1 MKKLR
6 KSRYKFQAARAYLEC
21 DAMLQ
26 DQDGPRHQELHVGSP
41 RSKFARKEEH
51 GGHGGFHKWGDPKMD
66 GLEGKSY

>member
-21 DAMLQ
+21 DVMLQ

-41 RSKFARKEEH
+41 RSKFARKEKH
-51 GGHGGFHKWGDPKMD
+51 VGHGVSINGGTPKWMV
-66 GLEGKSY
+66 